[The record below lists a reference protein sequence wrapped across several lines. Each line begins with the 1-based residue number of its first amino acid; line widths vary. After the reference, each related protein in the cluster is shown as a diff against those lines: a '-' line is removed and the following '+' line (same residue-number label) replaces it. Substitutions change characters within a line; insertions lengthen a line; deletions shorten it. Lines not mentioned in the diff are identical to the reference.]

1 MISRRRI
8 LSTVPHPLSRT
19 APSSAAASK
28 AREARRPWMT
38 LSASEAN
45 IEKRL
50 FDCSQMRVSGEKKT
64 EKTKGQRRAAPGAPS
79 LLSFWK
85 EQANLFSFPH
95 RALSRSLCLFSTSFI
110 LTSDGP
116 FLPRRPRQA
125 GKGAVVLAFL
135 VFLVFD
141 RHARNC
147 HQMCRGRGRPRRP
160 LGDARVRASLR
171 RLCHLPGAG
180 ENGRRRRG
188 EKEKDT

>member
-1 MISRRRI
+1 
-8 LSTVPHPLSRT
+8 
-19 APSSAAASK
+19 
-28 AREARRPWMT
+28 MT
-38 LSASEAN
+38 LPASEAN

-50 FDCSQMRVSGEKKT
+50 FDCSQMRVSESERGKKKT
-64 EKTKGQRRAAPGAPS
+64 EKQRGQRRAAPGAPHFF
-79 LLSFWK
+79 SFWK

-116 FLPRRPRQA
+116 FLPRRPRRA
-125 GKGAVVLAFL
+125 GEGAVVL

-147 HQMCRGRGRPRRP
+147 HEMCRGRGRPRRP